1 MRGHLGC
8 AGTGRTDVAQ
18 GPLALDA
25 QTWHMGP
32 LALDIWD
39 VAKRGDPDPLSRI
52 SKLVRWFDEDV
63 GSKRV
68 GVCNILSHGPR
79 AQEIGAGY
87 CSIAKNTVAS

>member
-1 MRGHLGC
+1 MRG
-8 AGTGRTDVAQ
+8 TDVAQ
-18 GPLALDA
+18 GPLALDTR
-25 QTWHMGP
+25 TWHVGP

-63 GSKRV
+63 GSIRV